1 MPGLMFA
8 RKLSVQLRRMPG
20 TYPLLNAVRKRSYRA
35 GCVVISDFDGSMRMR
50 LDLSEHMASQ
60 IFWFG
65 YYSRDVLRVIGR
77 LLGPG
82 DTMFDVGANIGEVT
96 LFAAKRVGEAGRV
109 LAFEPIHSLASRLR
123 ANLNLNRFD
132 QVEVVEMAVADR
144 AGQQPLY
151 VQAADFE
158 DGSRHDGLGTLYA
171 SPARAHVADHVEVTT
186 MDEFVRANGIARI
199 DGIKLDIEGAELPAL
214 QGAIETL
221 KRFRPWLILEID
233 RQTSAAAGYR
243 AEELIALLTGLDY
256 EGFLIG
262 RKGKLRPLQPR
273 DLGIWQ
279 NALFICRQKEGEAAS
294 GGSPNA

>member
-1 MPGLMFA
+1 MPGLMLA
-8 RKLSVQLRRMPG
+8 RKLSVQLRRLPG
-20 TYPLLNAVRKRSYRA
+20 TYPLLNAVRKRSYRV
-35 GCVVISDFDGSMRMR
+35 GPVLISDFDGSMRMR
-50 LDLSEHMASQ
+50 LDLREHMASQ

-65 YYSRDVLRVIGR
+65 YYSRDVLRVIGS

-109 LAFEPIHSLASRLR
+109 LAFEPIHPLASRLR
-123 ANLNLNRFD
+123 ANLNLNRIG

-151 VQAADFE
+151 VQADAFK

-171 SPARAHVADHVEVTT
+171 SAARAELADTVEVTT
-186 MDEFVRANGIARI
+186 IDEFVRANGIARI

-214 QGAIETL
+214 RGAIETL

-279 NALFICRQKEGEAAS
+279 NALFRCRRMEGQADSE
-294 GGSPNA
+294 G